1 MLIAMYKRIIA
12 IFHDY
17 EMGAKFRKEMSQV
30 IDLHF
35 KSTNAALKGMKG
47 YNEIICILVNAVLV
61 SIIPVLVIQ

>member
-1 MLIAMYKRIIA
+1 MYKHIFA

-17 EMGAKFRKEMSQV
+17 EMGAKFRKEMSPV

-35 KSTNAALKGMKG
+35 KCTNAALKAMKG

-61 SIIPVLVIQ
+61 SIIPVPVIQ